1 MLKLTISLTNLF
13 LRLAPITALILLLL
27 VGFRLAN
34 SQGIASE
41 GISSEG
47 ITTDALNPLPAAHVE
62 KSITDADVVASP
74 GESANLTS
82 ENSASDHSESSLI
95 EAKSEFVESEDNST
109 DEANLKDDATPKDQ
123 ASPKDQESVWADISN
138 AIISLNGA
146 VGVEMFLELS
156 RAQKGQMEV
165 RLDKSYWDRVQY
177 QTRVSLKSDISDLW
191 HLYAKE
197 YNYAESSVVY
207 FIDDQTGKVID
218 IFSKAN

>member
-123 ASPKDQESVWADISN
+123 ASPKDQESVWADIN
-138 AIISLNGA
+138 DAIISLNGA
-146 VGVEMFLELS
+146 VGVEMLS
-156 RAQKGQMEV
+156 
-165 RLDKSYWDRVQY
+165 L
-177 QTRVSLKSDISDLW
+177 I
-191 HLYAKE
+191 H
-197 YNYAESSVVY
+197 
-207 FIDDQTGKVID
+207 I
-218 IFSKAN
+218 